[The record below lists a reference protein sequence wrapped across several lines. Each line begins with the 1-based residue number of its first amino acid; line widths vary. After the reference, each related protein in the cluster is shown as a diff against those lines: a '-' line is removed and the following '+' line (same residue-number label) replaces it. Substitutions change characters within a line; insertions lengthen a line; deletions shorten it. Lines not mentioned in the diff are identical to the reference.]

1 MKGYWPKLENKI
13 LPPSTSPITKTK
25 SEAKQSPQST
35 STPAKPVK
43 VEGVERAVE
52 KYKEIEEEAERQTSK
67 CSKRVFSVRISAV
80 FFSCFF
86 YAWSADA
93 YRCWPTLS
101 LVHAQ
106 AGSNMIMFRASHCH
120 NSVLSVASSVC
131 IYPTKERTKS
141 LQKLNNKKNYVTN
154 IKTTAENWW
163 AWESAL

>member
-13 LPPSTSPITKTK
+13 SPPSTSPITKTK

-52 KYKEIEEEAERQTSK
+52 KYKEIEEEEAERQTSK
-67 CSKRVFSVRISAV
+67 CSKRVFSFLISAV
-80 FFSCFF
+80 FSLCCF

-131 IYPTKERTKS
+131 IYPTKERNKITTKIKQQ
-141 LQKLNNKKNYVTN
+141 QKTK
-154 IKTTAENWW
+154 
-163 AWESAL
+163 